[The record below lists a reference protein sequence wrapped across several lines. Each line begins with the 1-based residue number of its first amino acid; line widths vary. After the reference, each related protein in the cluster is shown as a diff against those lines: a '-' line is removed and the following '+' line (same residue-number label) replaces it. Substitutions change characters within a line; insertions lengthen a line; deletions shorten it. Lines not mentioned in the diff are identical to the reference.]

1 MFRFVIEVEKEVS
14 SLESP
19 DAPEMPIETLPDDR
33 ASADDFDDPEELA
46 KLFMVQV
53 LMTGKKN

>member
-1 MFRFVIEVEKEVS
+1 
-14 SLESP
+14 
-19 DAPEMPIETLPDDR
+19 MPIETLPDDR

-53 LMTGKKN
+53 LMTVKQKMVF

>member
-1 MFRFVIEVEKEVS
+1 MS

-19 DAPEMPIETLPDDR
+19 ETPEMPIETLPDDR

-53 LMTGKKN
+53 LMTVKRKMVF